1 MDRHPTDFDLAVEG
15 EIGPL
20 VRLLSKRL
28 GAIPVRH
35 DEFGTAS
42 FDCGQEQVDL
52 ARTRTETYPTP
63 GLLPHVRF
71 GPFDQDLGR
80 RDFSV
85 NAIAVSLARAD
96 QGQIYDPFD
105 GERDIRRRLIRVLHD
120 RSFIDDPTRIF
131 RAFRYKNRLGFRIES
146 HTARLLRAAVRGRM
160 ITRLTGQ
167 RVLNE
172 YRLIFSE
179 PNFLKTLDDLVCH
192 RIIRFPRS
200 QYQILSRMADARL
213 CYFFSVIG
221 PQAFPLASAERKL
234 SLELSHGRQAC
245 YKLARAR
252 SNSRIY
258 HILSRFSLPALDRLP
273 AFDPQLR
280 SKMETYK
287 KLRLIKPFV
296 NGRDLKRLG
305 IPTGPRYRL
314 ILDKLHDLQLDK
326 KVRTKRETLALIKHV

>member
-71 GPFDQDLGR
+71 GRFDQDLGR

-85 NAIAVSLARAD
+85 NTIAVSLGRAD
-96 QGQIYDPFD
+96 QGRVHDPFG

-131 RAFRYKNRLGFRIES
+131 RAFRYKNRLGFRIEP

-160 ITRLTGQ
+160 IARLTGQ

-179 PNFLKTLDDLVCH
+179 PSFLKTLDDLVHH

-200 QYQILSRMADARL
+200 HYQVLSRMADARL
-213 CYFFSVIG
+213 CYFLSVIG
-221 PQAFPLASAERKL
+221 PESFPLTSPERKL
-234 SLELSHGRQAC
+234 SAQLSHGRQAC
-245 YKLARAR
+245 CRLARAR
-252 SNSRIY
+252 SNSQIY
-258 HILSRFSLPALDRLP
+258 HILSRFSLPAVDRLP
-273 AFDPQLR
+273 AFDPRLR

-287 KLRLIKPFV
+287 KLRLIKPLV

-326 KVRTKRETLALIKHV
+326 KVRTKREALALIKHV